1 MASNYMKATVALVV
15 LVLFFQGTVLGQN
28 APGMY
33 SSSQP
38 DPFLEPPRELEVS
51 SIRVEGTDSETTK
64 SFIVQTSGIEVGQ
77 RVTIPVDPAFG
88 EAIRSVFRLGNY
100 EDVKINQEKEADG
113 KVGLIIQVREVPRL
127 GEYEFSGVRRA
138 HKKDLKEKAPLLARV
153 PVKISDI
160 ERTEQVIKEFYA
172 EKGQPLATVEVIRNE
187 KDDNTVDLEFVVDRG
202 PKVEVEQIIIS
213 GVDSKTAK
221 KIRKKMGTKQDTW
234 WRFWKKAKYDRK
246 TYDEDMGKVV
256 NYLNENG
263 FYDAQVVRDT
273 VYLDTGAGEPAQESM
288 TTADGTTVLK
298 DGASGKKGK
307 PGMVIE
313 LDVHEGPLY
322 HIRDIDWEGNT
333 VYNDAFLTASLGL
346 TKGDTYNSKTL
357 QENLYSNKRSSDVS
371 SLYMNRGYMTFRLE
385 PTIHVVSGDS
395 LDLTFDIAEGD
406 IFEFGNIEIFGND
419 KTKDHVIRRELYTIP
434 GQTFSRDAI
443 QESIR
448 RLMQLSYFSQES
460 LAGGPA
466 VEVDEQRKVV
476 DLSYSL
482 EETGSDQL
490 QLSGT
495 WGQFGLVLS
504 LGFEFNN
511 FSAQNFFKKGA
522 WRPLPSGDGQRLSV
536 GVQTNGRFYQ
546 NYSIG
551 YTEPWFRGK
560 PTPVGF
566 SVSYSKIGQNPF
578 STFTVGDLSTA
589 SGRVFYEKRLKWPDD
604 KFSYLSGVQYQ
615 YTDNNG
621 LYSEQVL
628 PLGVSQE
635 VTLQQVLSR
644 NSTDNPLFPS
654 AGSTFKL
661 SVEVAPPVGNFIQY
675 HKWRLQNNWHVPI
688 LPKLSL
694 SLGADFGYLGSL
706 TGEDIFFRRFVVGG
720 SPFDTQGTFN
730 RFFFA
735 TDIVYLRGYPAGA
748 LGPRSA
754 SGEPRGGRLL
764 NKFTSELR
772 WMAIAS
778 EQLQAAPYLFM
789 DGANSW
795 EDFNAYNPAQL
806 FRSAGFGMR
815 FFLPILGMLEIAY
828 GRNFDEF
835 EPTRLSRSDHDG
847 SRRWL
852 FQFTIG
858 QGFNQ

>member
-1 MASNYMKATVALVV
+1 MKITVALAVILIV
-15 LVLFFQGTVLGQN
+15 FQGFALGQS
-28 APGMY
+28 APGLY
-33 SSSQP
+33 SPTQSESS
-38 DPFLEPPRELEVS
+38 FLEPPRELEVNE
-51 SIRVEGTDSETTK
+51 IRVEGIDSETTR
-64 SFIVQTSGIEVGQ
+64 SFIVQTSGLEIGQ
-77 RVTIPVDPAFG
+77 KVLVPIDPAFG

-100 EDVKINQEKEADG
+100 EDVKVFQEPQDDG
-113 KVGLIIQVREVPRL
+113 KVTLIIQVKEVPRL
-127 GEYEFSGVRRA
+127 GEYEFYGVRKS
-138 HKKDLKEKAPLLARV
+138 HKKDLKDKAPLLSRT

-160 ERTEQVIKEFYA
+160 ERTEQVIKDFYK
-172 EKGQPLATVEVIRNE
+172 EKGQPLATIRVERNE
-187 KDDNTVDLEFVVDRG
+187 KEDGIVDLEFHVDRG
-202 PKVEVEQIIIS
+202 PKVEVEAINIT
-213 GVDSKTAK
+213 GVEQVSAQKL
-221 KIRKKMGTKQDTW
+221 RKKMGTKQNKW
-234 WRFWKKAKYDRK
+234 WRFWKKAKFDKK

-256 NYLNENG
+256 DYLNQNG
-263 FYDAQVVRDT
+263 FYDAMVVRDT
-273 VYLDTGAGEPAQESM
+273 VYLYDGENADPAAGEKP
-288 TTADGTTVLK
+288 
-298 DGASGKKGK
+298 GK
-307 PGMVIE
+307 PGMIIN
-313 LDVHEGPLY
+313 LDIHEGPKY
-322 HIRDIDWEGNT
+322 HVRDIDWEGNT
-333 VYNDAFLTASLGL
+333 VYTDEFLTASLGL
-346 TKGDTYNSKTL
+346 TAGDVYNSKTL

-385 PTIHVVSGDS
+385 PSVQVVSGDS
-395 LDLTFDIAEGD
+395 LDLSFDIAEGD

-448 RLMQLSYFSQES
+448 RLMQLNYFAQES

-466 VEVDEQRKVV
+466 VEVDEVRKVV
-476 DLSYSL
+476 DLAYSL

-522 WRPLPSGDGQRLSV
+522 WKPLPSGDGQRLSL

-546 NYSIG
+546 NYNIG

-578 STFTVGDLSTA
+578 SRFTVGDLSTA
-589 SGRVFYEKRLKWPDD
+589 SGRVFYQKRLKWPDD

-621 LYSEQVL
+621 LYSQQVL

-635 VTLQQVLSR
+635 VTLQQELTR

-654 AGSTFKL
+654 AGSTFKF
-661 SVEVAPPVGNFIQY
+661 SVEIAPPVGNFIQY
-675 HKWRLQNNWHVPI
+675 HKWRFTNNWHVPI
-688 LPKLSL
+688 LPKLSF
-694 SLGADFGYLGSL
+694 SIGADFGYLGSL

-748 LGPRSA
+748 LGPRS
-754 SGEPRGGRLL
+754 STGEPRGGRIL
-764 NKFTSELR
+764 NKYTSELR
-772 WMAIAS
+772 WMAIS
-778 EQLQAAPYLFM
+778 TEQLQAAPYLFM
-789 DGANSW
+789 DGANAW
-795 EDFNAYNPAQL
+795 EDFNSYNPAHL

-815 FFLPILGMLEIAY
+815 FFLPILGMLELAY
-828 GRNFDEF
+828 GKNFDEF
-835 EPTRLSRSDHDG
+835 TPTTLSRSDHDG